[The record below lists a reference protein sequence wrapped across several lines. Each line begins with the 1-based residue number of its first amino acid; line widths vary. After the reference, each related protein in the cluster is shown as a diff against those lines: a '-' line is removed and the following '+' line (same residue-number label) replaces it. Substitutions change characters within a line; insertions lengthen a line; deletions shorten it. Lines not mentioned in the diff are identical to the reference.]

1 MKIKTHLF
9 LTALALLSSPL
20 ALACTEDGKGGF
32 FPVNDLYIPAN
43 SFAGGTLSESDFT
56 NSITRAE
63 KIYSPVFATQGRVYK
78 VIPKWTD
85 GTVNAYAKRNGNT
98 SEIYM
103 FGGLARHPKM
113 TGDAF
118 ELVICHET
126 GHHLGGAPKVRNLFR
141 MNAWASNEGQADYFA
156 TLKCAREMW
165 KSDNNAEIVAKMDIP
180 TVVTEKCQKAFDVTN
195 EIAMCQ
201 RSAMAGKALGDTLA
215 EMNRGSETDFEKP
228 DPSVVTKMFDA
239 HPAAQCR
246 LDTYVAGA
254 VCAKSKDLAL
264 SDTDPTIGTCAQEN
278 GDVLGVRPLC
288 WYVPFDK
295 NNPPSTSSWPSGRLS
310 RR

>member
-1 MKIKTHLF
+1 MNPNFKITREGREIELEVT
-9 LTALALLSSPL
+9 LGDWLG
-20 ALACTEDGKGGF
+20 EDG
-32 FPVNDLYIPAN
+32 
-43 SFAGGTLSESDFT
+43 
-56 NSITRAE
+56 
-63 KIYSPVFATQGRVYK
+63 
-78 VIPKWTD
+78 
-85 GTVNAYAKRNGNT
+85 
-98 SEIYM
+98 SEI
-103 FGGLARHPKM
+103 A
-113 TGDAF
+113 TVEDAAGRDWF
-118 ELVICHET
+118 DDLTEKET
-126 GHHLGGAPKVRNLFR
+126 TAV
-141 MNAWASNEGQADYFA
+141 W
-156 TLKCAREMW
+156 
-165 KSDNNAEIVAKMDIP
+165 EIVAKMDIP

-215 EMNRGSETDFEKP
+215 EMNRGSETDFEKT
-228 DPSVVTKMFDA
+228 DLSVVTKMFDA

-246 LDTYVAGA
+246 LDTYLAGA

-264 SDTDPTIGTCAQEN
+264 SDTDPTVGTCAQEN